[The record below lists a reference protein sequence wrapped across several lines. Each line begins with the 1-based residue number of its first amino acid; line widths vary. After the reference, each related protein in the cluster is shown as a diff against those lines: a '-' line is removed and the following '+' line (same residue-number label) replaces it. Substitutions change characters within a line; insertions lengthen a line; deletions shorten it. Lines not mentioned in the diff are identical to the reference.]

1 MKRKPSH
8 QPFADAMPVIMP
20 VEKARWRQVVQFSR
34 SWLGALLVVG
44 CANVF
49 FMATNS
55 GNVFSVAKSWAT
67 QGLQM
72 FALTKMHIDKDAGA
86 ADGEALAKLNNELI
100 ALKAEKVA
108 MMKMAEAAKGATQGL
123 IAPSKLD
130 LRGNQ
135 LYWQVLVRRA
145 VGERDSEF
153 YLAMQPFRGAIPMDF
168 DKTARIISVNHEA
181 NLFDGQMQTG
191 NDRFVLIGLW
201 RKSDKKLLEL
211 RVFDVANW
219 NSK

>member
-1 MKRKPSH
+1 MKRKPEY
-8 QPFADAMPVIMP
+8 QPFADALPVIMP

-44 CANVF
+44 CVNVF

-72 FALTKMHIDKDAGA
+72 FALTKMHIEKDVGA
-86 ADGEALAKLNNELI
+86 AEGEALAKLNSELI

-108 MMKMAEAAKGATQGL
+108 LVKMAEASKGATQGL

-130 LRGNQ
+130 LRGSQ

-145 VGERDSEF
+145 TGERDSEF
-153 YLAMQPFRGAIPMDF
+153 YLAVQPFRGAIPQDF
-168 DKTARIISVNHEA
+168 DKTARIVTVNHEA
-181 NLFDGQMQTG
+181 NLFDGNMQTG
-191 NDRFVLIGLW
+191 VDRFVLMGLW

-211 RVFDVANW
+211 RVFDVANLV
-219 NSK
+219 SK